1 MSLKVDRN
9 ILQWF
14 DRFFEEEATTLR
26 QHNFLSNYYQ
36 DNVHNKNNAAF
47 TLEKSNTNYWKLYFE
62 LSNDYIIKLRQNVHP
77 LFREY
82 IYEQI
87 SIYNNSQIYNFL
99 NTNVLRV
106 FDNVAEYKYDYIEN
120 IYVIDYNNSFLDK
133 CRNLIIGENRLLS
146 ENLYVNANKANCINF
161 FNKDKSFILTLK
173 FDSYDDENL
182 LDSLLDLRKSI
193 IINEKI

>member
-14 DRFFEEEATTLR
+14 DRFFEEGSTTLR
-26 QHNFLSNYYQ
+26 QHNFLSNLSQ
-36 DNVHNKNNAAF
+36 NNVYNKNNVAF
-47 TLEKSNTNYWKLYFE
+47 TLKKSNSNYWKLYFE

-87 SIYNNSQIYNFL
+87 SIYNNSQIYNFI
-99 NTNVLRV
+99 NTNILRV
-106 FDNVAEYKYDYIEN
+106 FKNVSNYEYDYIEN
-120 IYVIDYNNSFLDK
+120 IYVIDYSQKFLEK
-133 CRNLIIGENRLLS
+133 C
-146 ENLYVNANKANCINF
+146 ENLLVGESRFLTNDLYINADKKDSIDF
-161 FNKDKSFILTLK
+161 FNGDKSFILTLQ
-173 FDSYDDENL
+173 FNPDNNENL

-193 IINEKI
+193 IINEKN